1 MASRRGVD
9 DDHVV
14 LSAARQA
21 LDLHQ
26 ADELV
31 DTRKREIQQ
40 RVDVAGVEPGAVL
53 EDVSQRAPV
62 LPQPAR
68 EGAPRVELH
77 RIEPTTNAARRRRE
91 RKTERVA
98 E

>member
-1 MASRRGVD
+1 MTCRRRID
-9 DDHVV
+9 DDHFV

-40 RVDVAGVEPGAVL
+40 RVDVARVEPGAVL
-53 EDVSQRAPV
+53 ENVSQRAPV

-68 EGAPRVELH
+68 ESAPRVELH
-77 RIEPTTNAARRRRE
+77 RIEPKTNAARHRGE